1 MRKYHCIDY
10 NLFGKRV
17 HDRRSDLN
25 LTQRELA
32 ELMDCNESYIS
43 KIETGRA
50 TPTLDF
56 ACLLSQHL
64 KVGLDHLVLNTP
76 IGQEIAEAEY
86 ENAKEG
92 LSPNLVMFMNS
103 VQQLAQKFEKDIEE
117 SKKSNSRG

>member
-10 NLFGKRV
+10 KLFGKRV
-17 HDRRSDLN
+17 NKRRGELG

-50 TPTLDF
+50 TPTLNF

-64 KVGLDHLVLNTP
+64 KVGLDYLVLNTP
-76 IGQEIAEAEY
+76 AGHEIAVAEY
-86 ENAKEG
+86 QNNKQE
-92 LSPNLVMFMNS
+92 LSPNLIMFMNS
-103 VQQLAQKFEKDIEE
+103 VQQLAQKLEKDIEKGNNFI
-117 SKKSNSRG
+117 SGR